1 MRCAADQGKYWQYHD
16 EISKNSKGEYVSW
29 VTTDVLKQFASNV
42 PLLIEGAKPYSVFRQ
57 VVEKV
62 QSSYMKNVLV
72 LLIPIRQDSVYTYSN
87 HSYKDLPRWQQSP
100 NRAFL
105 PRSQFAALRT
115 MALLGKRNFSAGE
128 LLLALSN

>member
-42 PLLIEGAKPYSVFRQ
+42 PLLIEGAQPYSVFRQ

-62 QSSYMKNVLV
+62 LSSPYMKNVFG
-72 LLIPIRQDSVYTYSN
+72 LLIPIRQDSVYAYSN
-87 HSYKDLPRWQQSP
+87 HGCKDLPIWQQSP
-100 NRAFL
+100 NRSFL
-105 PRSQFAALRT
+105 PTLVGVSLNSRH
-115 MALLGKRNFSAGE
+115 
-128 LLLALSN
+128 